1 MATEVVIPNL
11 GYTMT
16 VAKILGWKKSVG
28 DPIEFE
34 EPLLEIETD
43 KVNYLIEAPESG
55 VVKALLA
62 NVGDEIPV
70 GGIVAI
76 IAAADEEVDVSLS
89 EKKEPIPEGP
99 PVEEPKEAVFTNSGR
114 RTRERVLVS
123 PVAKKMAMEKGI
135 DLSLIKGTGNSG
147 RIRKDDV
154 ERYLAEMKAPE
165 PVEVVSPAMHDE
177 VQDTIPMTSMRK
189 TIARRLSQ
197 SFRDI
202 PHINLVTEVDMT
214 EAIRLRELT
223 KERLEAK
230 HGIRLSLNDIFI
242 KTVADTICDHPLLNA
257 RLQGD
262 EIEVLSDINIGLAVA
277 LENGLIVPALEQAD
291 RKRLWQIAGERRDL
305 VERAR
310 QGSLSLHELG
320 RGTFTISNLGTYEI
334 VSFTS
339 IINPPQ
345 SGILSIAK
353 TIDRPVVKNGK
364 VVILPIVEISLAV
377 DHRIVDGAVAARF
390 LQQLKEAL
398 EDPYLLI

>member
-165 PVEVVSPAMHDE
+165 PGEVVSPAMHDE

-353 TIDRPVVKNGK
+353 TIDRPVAKNGK

>member
-1 MATEVVIPNL
+1 VATEVVIPNL